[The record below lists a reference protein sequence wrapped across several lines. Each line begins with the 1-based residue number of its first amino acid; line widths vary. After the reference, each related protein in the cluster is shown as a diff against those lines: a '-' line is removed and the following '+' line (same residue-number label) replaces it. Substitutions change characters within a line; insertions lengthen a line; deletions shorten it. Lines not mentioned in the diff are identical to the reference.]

1 VKSSNPG
8 GEKLPSRIARSLSE
22 GLCLLIELKFCSGI
36 LLQKKNSPEKLLLEK
51 KKYLKL
57 LRIAPWN
64 SDYHW
69 RIANCYIDI
78 QQHSVACSV
87 NIPAL
92 LSSSASAI
100 LLLLSK
106 EQDDKAKY
114 QSSYLLGYA
123 EFFRKNYIDA
133 LNHFKDASSHYQVE
147 YGSGVYRLYEDAA
160 ASALVLGQAKAANS
174 FYAML
179 PQDLHNKEIEA
190 AIGRLVE

>member
-1 VKSSNPG
+1 MKSSNPG
-8 GEKLPSRIARSLSE
+8 GEKLPSRFARILSE
-22 GLCLLIELKFCSGI
+22 GVCLSIELKFCITI

-57 LRIAPWN
+57 LRIAPWV

-69 RIANCYIDI
+69 RNANCYIDI

-123 EFFRKNYIDA
+123 DFFRKNYTGA
-133 LNHFKDASSHYQVE
+133 LNHFKDAASHYQLE
-147 YGSGVYRLYEDAA
+147 YGCGVYRLYEDAA
-160 ASALVLGQAKAANS
+160 ASAVVLGEPKAANY

-179 PQDLHNKEIEA
+179 PRELHNKEIEA
-190 AIGRLVE
+190 AIGRL